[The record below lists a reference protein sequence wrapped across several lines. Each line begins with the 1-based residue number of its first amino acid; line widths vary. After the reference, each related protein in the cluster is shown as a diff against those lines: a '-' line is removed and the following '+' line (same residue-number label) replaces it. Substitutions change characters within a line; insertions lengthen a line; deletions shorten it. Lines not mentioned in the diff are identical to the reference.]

1 MSDTYGKYITL
12 TIVGESHG
20 PAVGA
25 VLSGLAAGI
34 PVDAEF
40 MRHQMELRRAKGQIS
55 TARSEEDAVRIL
67 SGVYNG
73 YTTGTAITLM
83 IENKDAKSGDYE
95 ASKNLLRPGHAD
107 YTASVKYRG
116 YADLRGGG
124 HASGRLTAPFV
135 AACSILTKLLQE
147 RGIFIATH
155 LAECAGIGDMPF
167 SEDPAVLQR
176 QMHSLNEKPFPVLND
191 GCGKMMQDAIRLAA
205 DSGDSVGGILETA
218 VIGLPAGLG
227 EPFFGSVESELASLL
242 FSIPAVKGVEFGAGF
257 GFARMK
263 GSRANDPLRMK
274 DGQIVTSSNHNGGI
288 NGGITNGMPLIVR
301 TAVKPT
307 PSIYMVQ
314 QTVDY
319 EKRRNAVLQISGR
332 HDPCIAHRARVVQDS
347 AAALCIAELL
357 CARCGTKW
365 QEDAAWNTD

>member
-1 MSDTYGKYITL
+1 MSDTYGKHITL
-12 TIVGESHG
+12 TLTGESHG

-25 VLSGLAAGI
+25 VLTGLAAGI
-34 PVDAEF
+34 RVDEPF
-40 MRHQMELRRAKGQIS
+40 MRNQLERRRAKGSIS
-55 TARSEEDAVRIL
+55 TARSEEDAVRFL
-67 SGVYNG
+67 SGVYRG
-73 YTTGTAITLM
+73 YTTGTALTLM
-83 IENKDAKSGDYE
+83 IENKDAQSGAYE
-95 ASKNLLRPGHAD
+95 AAKNLLRPGHAD

-135 AACSILTKLLQE
+135 AACSILTGLL
-147 RGIFIATH
+147 RSKGIFIATH
-155 LAECAGIGDMPF
+155 LAECAAVSDLPF
-167 SEDPAVLQR
+167 SEEPSVLEQQIR
-176 QMHSLNEKPFPVLND
+176 SLNETAFPVLND
-191 GCGKMMQDAIRLAA
+191 SSGRLMQDAIRLAA

-274 DGQIVTSSNHNGGI
+274 DRQIVTSSNHNGGI
-288 NGGITNGMPLIVR
+288 NGGITNGMPVIFR
-301 TAVKPT
+301 TVIKPT

-319 EKRRNAVLQISGR
+319 EKRCNAVLQISGR
-332 HDPCIAHRARVVQDS
+332 HDPCIAHRACVVQDS

-365 QEDAAWNTD
+365 QEDGAWNMD